1 MRFMRGV
8 KMRITKSEYMLKY
21 QKAKVKLLEYDI
33 PKQDYPQFQ
42 LNYKDLAFPTVY
54 IISDYAEA
62 VIEDNR
68 ERMERRK
75 RDLQFCS
82 EFYDAAM
89 KSREQ
94 ISNDLNFMLT
104 GAIAYFLEI
113 ILEVPWCFF
122 QKQKT

>member
-1 MRFMRGV
+1 
-8 KMRITKSEYMLKY
+8 MRITKSEYMLKY

-62 VIEDNR
+62 VIEDDR

-94 ISNDLNFMLT
+94 ISNDLNFMPT
-104 GAIAYFLEI
+104 GAIAYFF
-113 ILEVPWCFF
+113 WR
-122 QKQKT
+122 

>member
-1 MRFMRGV
+1 
-8 KMRITKSEYMLKY
+8 MRITKSEYMLKY

-104 GAIAYFLEI
+104 GAIAY
-113 ILEVPWCFF
+113 LEVPWCFF